1 MWLPIND
8 NCTDPSR
15 KLVQLKIC
23 RVFFKVLSSQSFFK
37 GKWLWVSKS
46 NMADK
51 MSYCSYFPARGSKIC
66 QKDSPHQN
74 VFKLTLSQK
83 SFFVFRKD
91 RQCKFKSL
99 LSPNLD
105 LINIISV
112 RALKALDFWTTLPGV
127 LYKTCVKPKEESTL
141 VIPSWNILTEENLTQ
156 FENLLAYTL

>member
-1 MWLPIND
+1 MWLPINN

-15 KLVQLKIC
+15 KLVQLKIY

-51 MSYCSYFPARGSKIC
+51 MSYCLYFPATVARFVKKTVPIRT
-66 QKDSPHQN
+66 
-74 VFKLTLSQK
+74 FLSQK
-83 SFFVFRKD
+83 SFYVFRKD
-91 RQCKFKSL
+91 RQCKLKFL

-141 VIPSWNILTEENLTQ
+141 VVPSWNILTEENLTQ
-156 FENLLAYTL
+156 FENLLAYNL

>member
-1 MWLPIND
+1 MVVGLEIQYGRQNVI
-8 NCTDPSR
+8 
-15 KLVQLKIC
+15 L
-23 RVFFKVLSSQSFFK
+23 FVLS
-37 GKWLWVSKS
+37 
-46 NMADK
+46 
-51 MSYCSYFPARGSKIC
+51 CHGSKIC

-74 VFKLTLSQK
+74 VLKLTLSQK

-91 RQCKFKSL
+91 RQCKFKFL

-156 FENLLAYTL
+156 FENLLAYSLEFYFAKVFFGFNQ